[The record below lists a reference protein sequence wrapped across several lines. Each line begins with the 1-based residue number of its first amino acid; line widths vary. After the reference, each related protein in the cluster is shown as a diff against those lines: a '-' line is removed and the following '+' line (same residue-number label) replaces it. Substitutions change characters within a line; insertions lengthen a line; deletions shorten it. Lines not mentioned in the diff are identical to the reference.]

1 MGGAVNEPHP
11 LSDIAPRAPL
21 LKFLEITPA
30 HTYKIPNRWYGKS
43 LLRKVGQGS
52 LQLPYNLTYRRRRLY
67 PDKGAVAPISGPF
80 F

>member
-1 MGGAVNEPHP
+1 MGGAANEPHP

-21 LKFLEITPA
+21 LKFLEIAPA

-52 LQLPYNLTYRRRRLY
+52 LQLPYNLAYRVQVFLHSKY
-67 PDKGAVAPISGPF
+67 MVVMLDNYI
-80 F
+80 